1 MERKDAKIGS
11 TVILGRHPRGEDWH
25 SSMDQY
31 VGKKAKI
38 VSTTIGNND
47 KMIARV
53 DVDGGSHYWRTWN
66 MTLVSGPVADTKATE
81 TKAEKGNTA
90 MSVMEILKDRGKKA
104 GIRGT
109 GRQIT
114 RGTRA
119 AIISLL
125 KSKGADEGTLAIVAA
140 FLETEFGTG
149 VVSLI
154 LGGVLPQ
161 IPMLNQDTRVQ
172 VLAEEFQVEG
182 LTVVGDAVL
191 GEVMKY
197 FTPVVVDALRGME
210 RIEEET
216 DAAEEVETTATAAAA
231 TRVA

>member
-11 TVILGRHPRGEDWH
+11 TVILGRHPRGESWGA
-25 SSMDQY
+25 SMDQY

-38 VSTTIGNND
+38 VSTTIDSND
-47 KMIARV
+47 KMVAKV
-53 DVDGGSHYWRTWN
+53 DVDNGAHYWRTWN
-66 MTLVSGPVADTKATE
+66 MTLVSGPAAD

-90 MSVMEILKDRGKKA
+90 MSVMEIIKDRGKKA

-161 IPMLNQDTRVQ
+161 IPMLNQDSRVQ

-191 GEVMKY
+191 GEVMRY

-216 DAAEEVETTATAAAA
+216 DAEEVETTATAAAA